1 MDGWGVASPGP
12 GNAITSART
21 PVFDALWASSPHAT
35 LAASGAAVG
44 LPAGQMGN
52 SEVGHLTLGAGAV
65 VPQTLTVIND
75 AVAGGELA
83 SNPVVRAA
91 LTNGE
96 RVHLLGLVSDGGVHS
111 GFTHLRALIELA
123 GRVGVPDLVL
133 HCFTDGRDTS
143 PTAAEGYLRTLENWF
158 GEAGVG
164 RVASVIGRYYAM
176 DRDRHWERVQAA
188 YDLLTHGRGE
198 HAAVGGPPPPRD
210 AYARGETDEFI
221 TATTVGSEGR
231 IRPGDS
237 VLCFNFRP
245 DRMREIVR
253 ALAEPGFGENAE
265 DLPGWRGRGGGAAVR
280 RLTTMTE
287 YQHGWPYPVAFHSA
301 RAVDTLGAVI
311 ARAGETQL
319 HVAETEKY
327 AHVTYFFNGGEEH
340 ALPGEQRALVPS
352 QRDVPTYDLKPEMSA
367 SGVADAFELAFIS
380 EHPRFSVINFANADM
395 VGHTGVIPAT
405 IAAVETVDEC
415 LGRVI
420 SVVQAAGGKC
430 VITADHGNAEELLG
444 PDGDPST
451 AHSLNPVPLIV
462 TAPDVSLRP
471 TGSLA
476 DVAPTVLEL
485 LDMRQPAAMTGHSL
499 LEPGPE
505 PIISRMRTIDDLAIE
520 VDLDGARVLVRA
532 DLNVPLDHGRVAD
545 DSRIR
550 AALATV
556 EELRR
561 RGAAIVLV
569 SHLGRPH
576 GVTPALSLRPV
587 AERLAR
593 LTDAEVTLAPAVV
606 GDDVRSLAGA
616 LKPGAILLLENV
628 RFEVGETTDDPQ
640 LAGALAE
647 LADAY
652 VNDAFGAAHRA
663 HASTEGIA
671 HLLPSAAG
679 RLMERELRAL
689 HSILLD
695 PSRPLV
701 AVLGG
706 AKVAD
711 KIGVVRRFLKLADE
725 VVIGGAMAFPFLA
738 AQGHSPGASRCAPA
752 DVEIA
757 SELLAGAP
765 QERLQLPVDLVIAEA
780 ASADAPHRTLD
791 GLEVPDGWLGVDIG
805 PRTARHY
812 AEVIERSGTVFWN
825 GPMGIFE
832 FEPFASGT
840 RTVAEALATSHA
852 TTVVGG
858 GETVA
863 ALRQLGLADQIDHVS
878 TGGGATLEL
887 IEGRTLPGVQALMTT
902 DDIPALAGA
911 PGSPTPA

>member
-1 MDGWGVASPGP
+1 MDGWGIAPPGP
-12 GNAITSART
+12 GNAIAAART
-21 PVFDALWASSPHAT
+21 PVFDELWSSNPHAA
-35 LAASGAAVG
+35 LAASGPAVG
-44 LPAGQMGN
+44 LPQGQMGN

-83 SNPVVRAA
+83 SNPVVHAA
-91 LTNGE
+91 LTAGE

-111 GFTHLRALIELA
+111 GFAHLRALIELA
-123 GRVGVPDLVL
+123 GRISVPDLVV

-143 PTAAEGYLRTLENWF
+143 PTAGEGYLHTLEDWF
-158 GEAGVG
+158 GDAGAGRVGTVVG
-164 RVASVIGRYYAM
+164 RYWAM
-176 DRDRHWERVQAA
+176 DRDRRWERVQAA
-188 YDLLTHGRGE
+188 YDLLVHGRGA
-198 HAAVGGPPPPRD
+198 HAASGGPQAAHA

-231 IRPGDS
+231 IRPQDS

-253 ALAEPGFGENAE
+253 ALAEPGFGEDAE

-287 YQHGWPYPVAFHSA
+287 YQHGWPYPAAFHSA
-301 RAVDTLGAVI
+301 GAIDTLGAVI

-340 ALPGEQRALVPS
+340 ALPGEQRSLVPS
-352 QRDVPTYDLKPEMSA
+352 QRDVPTYDLKPQMSA
-367 SGVADAFELAFIS
+367 REVAVAFEQAFAA

-405 IAAVETVDEC
+405 ITAVETVDEC
-415 LGRVI
+415 LGRVV
-420 SVVQAAGGKC
+420 SAVQAAGGAC
-430 VITADHGNAEELLG
+430 VVTADHGNAEEMLG
-444 PDGDPST
+444 PDGRPST

-462 TAPDVSLRP
+462 TASEVRLSH

-476 DVAPTVLEL
+476 DVAPTVLAL
-485 LDMRQPAAMTGHSL
+485 LDIRQPTAMTGHSL
-499 LEPGPE
+499 LELGPE
-505 PIISRMRTIDDLAIE
+505 PIDARMRTIDDLAVDI
-520 VDLDGARVLVRA
+520 DLDGARVLVRA

-550 AALATV
+550 AALPTI

-569 SHLGRPH
+569 SHLGRPR
-576 GVTPALSLRPV
+576 GVDPALSLRPV
-587 AERLAR
+587 AERLAE
-593 LTDAEVTLAPAVV
+593 LTDAAVTLAPAVV
-606 GDDVRSLAGA
+606 GDDVRRMAGA
-616 LKPGAILLLENV
+616 LEPGAILLLENV
-628 RFEVGETTDDPQ
+628 RFDAGETVDDPQ
-640 LAGALAE
+640 LSGSLAE

-679 RLMERELRAL
+679 RLMERELQAL

-711 KIGVVRRFLKLADE
+711 KIGVVRRFLKLADQ
-725 VVIGGAMAFPFLA
+725 VLMGGAMAFPFLA
-738 AQGHSPGASRCAPA
+738 AQGHSIGASRCAPA
-752 DVEIA
+752 DAEIA
-757 SELLAGAP
+757 TELLAGAP
-765 QERLQLPVDLVIAEA
+765 PGRLQLPVDLVIAEA

-791 GLEVPDGWLGVDIG
+791 GLEVPSGWLGLDIG

-812 AEVIERSGTVFWN
+812 AEVIQRSGTAFWN
-825 GPMGIFE
+825 GPMGVFE
-832 FEPFASGT
+832 LEPFASGT
-840 RTVAEALATSHA
+840 RAVAEALAEGHA
-852 TTVVGG
+852 TTVAGG

-863 ALRQLGLADQIDHVS
+863 ALRHLGLADQIDHVS

-887 IEGRTLPGVQALMTT
+887 IEGRTLPGVQALMTI

-911 PGSPTPA
+911 PGSPMPA